1 VSRFVSIAL
10 GALSIFLLAGIVAIW
25 SALNLDDLSS
35 AATLRVFA
43 LYVTI
48 LVSLF
53 AALAAII
60 LHAARVRH
68 LRLEELKNAMRQRR
82 PVTSADEFGDLAL
95 QVNALIAELE
105 RRRAE
110 NRDEATARERDERLA
125 ALGRFAAGIA
135 HEIRNPI
142 TNVIGFAALLRE
154 RCENEETRRDLVAIE
169 EEARRCE
176 AITDSI
182 TAFARAPT
190 IRAEPVELAAL
201 IVAPAGLEVA
211 IEAAEE
217 ARRVM
222 ADRILLRR
230 VFDNLLANARD
241 AGARRVVVAIARA
254 GAQAR
259 LFLRDDGRGLPAAIL
274 ERLFEPFATSRPGG
288 LGLGLAIARGIV
300 AAHGGEL
307 RARNRPEGGAEFE
320 MTLPVV
326 GVERLEST
334 RWT

>member
-10 GALSIFLLAGIVAIW
+10 GALSIFLLAAIVAIW
-25 SALNLDDLSS
+25 SALKLDALSP

-48 LVSLF
+48 LVAIF
-53 AALAAII
+53 AALATII

-68 LRLEELKNAMRQRR
+68 VRLEALKNALRLQR

-95 QVNALIAELE
+95 QVNALIAELG

-110 NRDEATARERDERLA
+110 NRDETTARDRDERLA
-125 ALGRFAAGIA
+125 ELGRFAAGIA

-154 RCENEETRRDLVAIE
+154 RCENEETRRDLIAIE

-182 TAFARAPT
+182 TAFSRVPT
-190 IRAEPVELAAL
+190 IRAEPVELAEL
-201 IVAPAGLEVA
+201 IVAPANLEVA
-211 IEAAEE
+211 IEAVEE

-230 VFDNLLANARD
+230 VFDNLLVNARD
-241 AGARRVVVAIARA
+241 AGARRVAVRVERLGARA
-254 GAQAR
+254 R
-259 LFLRDDGRGLPAAIL
+259 ILFSDDGRGIPAAIV

-307 RARNRPEGGAEFE
+307 GARNRPEGGAEFE
-320 MTLPVV
+320 MTLPVG
-326 GVERLEST
+326 GVDRLESA
-334 RWT
+334 R

>member
-1 VSRFVSIAL
+1 V
-10 GALSIFLLAGIVAIW
+10 
-25 SALNLDDLSS
+25 
-35 AATLRVFA
+35 
-43 LYVTI
+43 
-48 LVSLF
+48 
-53 AALAAII
+53 
-60 LHAARVRH
+60 
-68 LRLEELKNAMRQRR
+68 RLEALKNALRLQR

-95 QVNALIAELE
+95 QVNALIAELG

-110 NRDEATARERDERLA
+110 NRDETTARDRDERLA
-125 ALGRFAAGIA
+125 ELGRFAAGIA

-154 RCENEETRRDLVAIE
+154 RCENEETRRDLIAIE

-182 TAFARAPT
+182 TAFSRVPT
-190 IRAEPVELAAL
+190 IRAEPVELAEL
-201 IVAPAGLEVA
+201 IVAPANLEVA
-211 IEAAEE
+211 IEAVEE

-230 VFDNLLANARD
+230 VFDNLLVNARD
-241 AGARRVVVAIARA
+241 AGARRVAVRVERLGARA
-254 GAQAR
+254 R
-259 LFLRDDGRGLPAAIL
+259 ILFSDDGRGIPAAIV

-307 RARNRPEGGAEFE
+307 GARNRPEGGAEFE
-320 MTLPVV
+320 MTLPVG
-326 GVERLEST
+326 GVDRLESA
-334 RWT
+334 R

>member
-1 VSRFVSIAL
+1 MSRFVSIAL
-10 GALSIFLLAGIVAIW
+10 GAISIFLLAAIIAIW
-25 SALNLDDLSS
+25 SALKLDGLSS

-48 LVSLF
+48 LVAIF
-53 AALAAII
+53 AALATII

-68 LRLEELKNAMRQRR
+68 LRLEVLKNALRLQR

-95 QVNALIAELE
+95 QVNSLIAELG

-110 NRDEATARERDERLA
+110 NREETTARDRDERLA
-125 ALGRFAAGIA
+125 ELGRFAAGIA

-154 RCENEETRRDLVAIE
+154 RCENEETRRDLIAIE

-182 TAFARAPT
+182 TAFSRVPT
-190 IRAEPVELAAL
+190 IRAEPVELAEL
-201 IVAPAGLEVA
+201 IVAPANLEVA

-230 VFDNLLANARD
+230 VFDNLLVNARD
-241 AGARRVVVAIARA
+241 AGARRVAVRVERLGARA
-254 GAQAR
+254 R
-259 LFLRDDGRGLPAAIL
+259 ILFSDDGRGIPAAIV

-307 RARNRPEGGAEFE
+307 GARNRPEGGAEFE
-320 MTLPVV
+320 MTLPVG
-326 GVERLEST
+326 GVDRLESP
-334 RWT
+334 R